1 MKARSQIKPNQTESH
16 QKSKP
21 ESSRR
26 PKRSQPR
33 AEAEAEAEPKPTL
46 EPAAWSRPA
55 LLIGANSFLGGP
67 RGGGASFWE
76 APEGGAPLWGLPSG
90 GTAEKAEP

>member
-67 RGGGASFWE
+67 RGGGPPSGR
-76 APEGGAPLWGLPSG
+76 PQRGGLPSG
-90 GTAEKAEP
+90 GSPLGTAEKAEP